1 MLLYDLEIIKAIPPK
16 DRAERL
22 DGIEYCGGWTDYAN
36 MGISVI
42 GAYDYAEDRYRV
54 FLKDNFDEF
63 AQLAAERGIVGGFNN
78 TAFDDYVLEANG
90 ISFAAVHRNGI
101 LFAAVRRYD
110 LLKELWAA
118 NGSRFSPS
126 RLDAV
131 CERNFGTK
139 KTGNGALAPIEWQR
153 GNYGKVIDYCMN
165 DVRMTKQLMDA
176 AFAGAS
182 IISPKDGK
190 FLVLRQPNIEVA
202 A

>member
-16 DRAERL
+16 DPAERL

-90 ISFAAVHRNGI
+90 ISLAAVQ
-101 LFAAVRRYD
+101 RYD

-118 NGSRFSPS
+118 NGNRFAPS

-139 KTGNGALAPIEWQR
+139 KTGNGTLAPIEWQR

-190 FLVLRQPNIEVA
+190 FLVLRRPNMEVA